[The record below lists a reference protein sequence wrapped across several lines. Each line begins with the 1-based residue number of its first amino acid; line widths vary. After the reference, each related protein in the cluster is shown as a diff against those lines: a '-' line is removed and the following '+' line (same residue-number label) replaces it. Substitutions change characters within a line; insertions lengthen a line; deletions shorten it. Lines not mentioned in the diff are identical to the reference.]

1 MGQQK
6 GAKMKN
12 KIAYFIMAVGLLV
25 LITGSLRYQQGLAQ
39 KISLREILKL
49 DPAQS
54 TGSPNIVQRVVSE
67 QREEPGSTLERFP
80 NSVYMTSEQKN
91 TNDEIIAIAKE
102 ISAKAN
108 LTYLSPGWLHITS
121 QIESFFTESVTLPDG
136 SPVPTKSTS
145 ELWVLVGSD
154 GYAVQAVTI
163 DDTGDPRTTQ
173 ITVFQDGIWSN
184 LSVGMVA
191 SEKEMYLPTLDG
203 NFISFA
209 EAYKDIL
216 DLETTELEVDGNQL
230 VVFTATQ
237 HFQEPMKLAKSP
249 IVIVGAAGKYYFSQA
264 TGLLLKTE
272 DYHIYPG
279 DEMKLTRQISL
290 VNIENAET
298 PPAEILAY
306 FE

>member
-1 MGQQK
+1 
-6 GAKMKN
+6 MKN

-39 KISLREILKL
+39 KSSLREILKL

-54 TGSPNIVQRVVSE
+54 TGSPDIVQRVVSE
-67 QREEPGSTLERFP
+67 QREEADSTPERFP
-80 NSVYMTSEQKN
+80 NSVYVTSKQKT
-91 TNDEIIAIAKE
+91 TNDEIIAMAKE

-121 QIESFFTESVTLPDG
+121 LKEAFFTESATLPDG
-136 SPVPTKSTS
+136 SPVPTKSTND
-145 ELWVLVGSD
+145 LWVLLGSD

-184 LSVGMVA
+184 LSVGMA
-191 SEKEMYLPTLDG
+191 APEKETYRPTLSD
-203 NFISFA
+203 FISFA

-216 DLETTELEVDGNQL
+216 DLEITELEMDGNQL

-237 HFQEPMKLAKSP
+237 HFQEPVNMAKSP
-249 IVIVGAAGKYYFSQA
+249 IVVVGAAGRYYYSPA
-264 TGLLLKTE
+264 TGLPLKTE
-272 DYHIYPG
+272 EYHIYPG
-279 DEMKLTRQISL
+279 GELKLTRQISL
-290 VNIENAET
+290 INIEIVET

-306 FE
+306 FK